1 MKAKLSPATI
11 ARAKPRAKPYEI
23 HDTATP
29 GLLLRVQPSGVQRF
43 YVTWARGR
51 RKRIGDPRLHTVEAM
66 RTKAKRI
73 LLDAEEHGEPAI
85 AESKRAPD
93 LGTFIREHYRPW
105 AESGGFKDAKGELR
119 ALETEFGEW
128 FRRPLN
134 AISVLDLERYRRR
147 KVAAGVKP
155 QTINRHFDR
164 LHLVLS
170 KAVEWRHI
178 GAHPWKG
185 RERAKVD
192 EDHRVRWLSPDEEG
206 RLREVLAKR
215 DAKMRAERESAN
227 KWREA
232 RGYPLYPEIGED
244 GFGDYLTPA
253 VLLSLNTGMRRG
265 ELRQIQWAD
274 VDLERAV
281 LTIRGGYAKS
291 RRARHV
297 SLNAEARDVLE
308 RWRKQAPAERPT
320 VFGVQR
326 ADKAWKAV
334 LAAAKIANF
343 RWHDLRH
350 HFASRLVMA
359 GVDLNTVRELMGHA
373 AIAMTL
379 RYGHLS
385 PEHKAEAVAKLVRAA

>member
-1 MKAKLSPATI
+1 MKAKLSPTVI
-11 ARAKPRAKPYEI
+11 ARAKPRATPYEI
-23 HDTATP
+23 NDTQVP
-29 GLLLRVQPSGVQRF
+29 GLLLRIQPSGVKRF
-43 YVTWARGR
+43 YVSWARGR
-51 RKRIGDPRLHTVEAM
+51 RKVIGRPELHTVETM

-73 LLDAEEHGEPAI
+73 LLDAEEHGEPQI
-85 AESKRAPD
+85 AEKRRAPD
-93 LGTFIREHYRPW
+93 LGTFVREHYKPW
-105 AESGGFKDAKGELR
+105 AETGGLKHAKGELR
-119 ALETEFGEW
+119 ALETEFGVW
-128 FRRPLN
+128 FKRPLS

-147 KVAAGVKP
+147 KMADGVKP

-170 KAVEWRHI
+170 KAVLWKHI

-192 EDHRVRWLSPDEEG
+192 EENRVRWLFRDEEQ
-206 RLREVLAKR
+206 RLRAALAKR

-232 RGYPLYPEIGED
+232 RGYRPYPTIGEE
-244 GFGDYLTPA
+244 GFGDHLTPM
-253 VLLSLNTGMRRG
+253 VLVAMNTGMRRG

-274 VDLERAV
+274 LDLERAV

-291 RRARHV
+291 RRMRHIA
-297 SLNAEARDVLE
+297 LNAEALDTLQ
-308 RWRKQAPAERPT
+308 RWKRQAGERPV

-326 ADKAWKAV
+326 VDKAWTAILKAAEV
-334 LAAAKIANF
+334 VDF

-359 GVDLNTVRELMGHA
+359 SVDLNTVRELMGHA
-373 AIAMTL
+373 DIAMTL
-379 RYGHLS
+379 RYAHLA
-385 PEHKAEAVAKLVRAA
+385 PEHKANAVARLVA